1 MKTHLSMYAPEVAKL
16 FLEYGI
22 ITFHVK
28 KPLTRNH
35 GRLTPIDFNF
45 KKLLEDTSGRG
56 RFKELI
62 IKFIDDLKPSWNN
75 IIAIRQSG
83 MYPGT
88 IISDNLILPLLA
100 KKESLN
106 TSSNDLIVVD
116 VVSNGKTIKSVNSNV
131 FTCFSYNF
139 FQKES
144 LYVLCDFETV
154 IKTALEI
161 NFINEQ
167 EATSLLSWQNNPKSW
182 VENHLS
188 MKLL

>member
-1 MKTHLSMYAPEVAKL
+1 MQVSKFATEVAEL
-16 FLEYGI
+16 FLNYGV
-22 ITFHVK
+22 ITFHTK
-28 KPLTRNH
+28 KPLTRNQ
-35 GRLTPIDFNF
+35 GKLTPIDFNF

-62 IKFIDDLKPSWNN
+62 IKFIDDLKLSCNN

-83 MYPGT
+83 MYPAT

-106 TSSNDLIVVD
+106 TNINDLIVVD

-144 LYVLCDFETV
+144 IYVLCDFETV

-161 NFINEQ
+161 NFITQQ
-167 EATSLLSWQNNPKSW
+167 EASSLYSWQKNPKKW
-182 VENHLS
+182 VEDYLN
-188 MKLL
+188 MDLL